1 MKTSIAV
8 KVISVY
14 LVIVMGSL
22 ILAGLLTN
30 RAIKNYVIDMTRAS
44 LVKYGEQ
51 VIKRFEDNGRAS
63 GSVDDQ
69 ASRSN
74 VASLTVAAQT
84 IMPEYVVVDPAGSI
98 LLNTFS
104 KADYPLLSKVSDVVV
119 KALEGDIAVGVY
131 PRSNPVFEFVAIPF
145 HYSLRSP
152 FDAVHSGPP
161 DVLVL
166 PQMKNP
172 HVDTKVVALFARVS
186 DIQRITS
193 EIWRA
198 VAQGLVISS
207 LITALVGLL
216 LVRRLMRPVGII
228 KTAIDRVRERDFTAV
243 PVVDTGD
250 EWEDFAT
257 AFGDMVQALQ
267 AFDEGQKRF
276 LQNASHELKT
286 PLMAIRGYA
295 EGLRDGVF
303 QPSESFRVLDIIA
316 QESVRLKSLVDE
328 LIYLSKLETLDE
340 VYTFVQYDVSLIIY
354 KTIERVHP
362 LAKDRGILILP
373 DVPEEPLYALVD
385 RDKMVQ
391 ALLNLAANA
400 VRHAHHQIFIRLTA
414 RDSIELIVEDDGD
427 GFRDQDEERVF
438 ERFFHGAKGD
448 TGLGLPI
455 AKAIIEKHKGQ
466 ISAENAEGHG
476 ARFIIQLPRQG
487 E

>member
-22 ILAGLLTN
+22 ILAGVLTN
-30 RAIKNYVIDMTRAS
+30 RAIETYVIDMTRAS
-44 LVKYGEQ
+44 LVKYGKG
-51 VIKRFEDNGRAS
+51 IITRFEDAGRGAAGANGKGPPGAK
-63 GSVDDQ
+63 
-69 ASRSN
+69 
-74 VASLTVAAQT
+74 ASLTVAAQT
-84 IMPEYVVVDPAGSI
+84 ITPKYIVVDPTGAI
-98 LLNTFS
+98 LWNTFS
-104 KADYPLLSKVSDVVV
+104 KTDHPLLSKVSGVVV
-119 KALEGDIAVGVY
+119 KALQGDVAVGVY
-131 PRSNPVFEFVAIPF
+131 PHNNPVFEFVAIPF
-145 HYSLRSP
+145 HYASRPPLE
-152 FDAVHSGPP
+152 AVRPGSS
-161 DVLVL
+161 DVLLL

-186 DIQRITS
+186 DMQRITS

-198 VAQGLVISS
+198 VVQGLVISS

-228 KTAIDRVRERDFTAV
+228 KTAIDRVRQRDFSAV
-243 PVVDTGD
+243 PVVNTGD
-250 EWEDFAT
+250 EWEEFAN

-286 PLMAIRGYA
+286 PLMGIRGYA

-303 QPSESFRVLDIIA
+303 KPSESSRILDIIA

-385 RDKMVQ
+385 QDKMVQ

-400 VRHAHHQIFIRLTA
+400 VRHAHHQIFIRLA
-414 RDSIELIVEDDGD
+414 AKDAVELIVEDDGD
-427 GFRDQDEERVF
+427 GFRDQDKERVF

-466 ISAENAEGHG
+466 IIAEDAEGGG
-476 ARFIIQLPRQG
+476 ARFVIQLPR
-487 E
+487 

>member
-22 ILAGLLTN
+22 ILAGVLTN
-30 RAIKNYVIDMTRAS
+30 RAIENYVIDMTRAS
-44 LVKYGEQ
+44 LVKYGKG
-51 VIKRFEDNGRAS
+51 IIARFEDAGRGAAS
-63 GSVDDQ
+63 ATAKVSPG
-69 ASRSN
+69 AN
-74 VASLTVAAQT
+74 ASLTVAAQT
-84 IMPEYVVVDPAGSI
+84 ITPKYIVVDPTGAI
-98 LLNTFS
+98 LWNTFS
-104 KADYPLLSKVSDVVV
+104 KTDRPLLSKVSDVVV
-119 KALEGDIAVGVY
+119 KALQGNVAVGVY
-131 PRSNPVFEFVAIPF
+131 PHNNPVFEFVAIPF
-145 HYSLRSP
+145 HYASQSP
-152 FDAVHSGPP
+152 LDAVHPGPP
-161 DVLVL
+161 DVLIL
-166 PQMKNP
+166 PQMKNT

-186 DIQRITS
+186 DMQRITS

-207 LITALVGLL
+207 LITAFVGLL

-228 KTAIDRVRERDFTAV
+228 KTAIDRVRERDFSAV
-243 PVVDTGD
+243 PVVNTGD
-250 EWEDFAT
+250 EWEEFAN

-286 PLMAIRGYA
+286 PLMGIRGYA

-303 QPSESFRVLDIIA
+303 KPSESFRILDIIA

-385 RDKMVQ
+385 QDKMVQ

-400 VRHAHHQIFIRLTA
+400 VRHAHHQIFIRLA
-414 RDSIELIVEDDGD
+414 AKDSVELIVEDDGD
-427 GFRDQDEERVF
+427 GFRDQDKERVF

-466 ISAENAEGHG
+466 IIAEDADGGG
-476 ARFIIQLPRQG
+476 ARFVIQLPR
-487 E
+487 

>member
-22 ILAGLLTN
+22 ILAGILTN
-30 RAIKNYVIDMTRAS
+30 RAIENYVIDMTRAS
-44 LVKYGEQ
+44 LVKYGNS
-51 VIKRFEDNGRAS
+51 VIKRFEAQGRVA
-63 GSVDDQ
+63 VDEH
-69 ASRSN
+69 SKPLPPVSTN
-74 VASLTVAAQT
+74 LTVAAQT
-84 IMPEYVVVDPAGSI
+84 IMPEYVVVDPTGSI
-98 LLNTFS
+98 LWSTFS
-104 KADYPLLSKVSDVVV
+104 KADYPLLSKLSVVV
-119 KALEGDIAVGVY
+119 AKALEGNVAVGVY
-131 PRSNPVFEFVAIPF
+131 PQNNPVFEFVAIPF
-145 HYSLRSP
+145 RYTMRSS
-152 FDAVHSGPP
+152 FNVSHLGPP
-161 DVLVL
+161 DMLSL
-166 PQMKNP
+166 PQVKNSQ
-172 HVDTKVVALFARVS
+172 VDTKVVALFARVS
-186 DIQRITS
+186 DMQRITS

-228 KTAIDRVRERDFTAV
+228 KTAIDRVRERDFTAI
-243 PVVDTGD
+243 PVVNTGD
-250 EWEDFAT
+250 EWEDFAN

-303 QPSESFRVLDIIA
+303 QPSESVWVLDIIA

-362 LAKDRGILILP
+362 LAKERGILILP
-373 DVPEEPLYALVD
+373 DVPDEPLFALVD

-400 VRHAHHQIFIRLTA
+400 VRHAHHQIFIRLA
-414 RDSIELIVEDDGD
+414 AGDAIELFVEDDGD
-427 GFRDQDEERVF
+427 GFRDQDKEHVF

-466 ISAENAEGHG
+466 ISAEDAEGHG
-476 ARFIIQLPRQG
+476 ARFVIQLPR
-487 E
+487 